1 MAPSNRG
8 SWAGWQSW
16 AYYTYS
22 DDGQYNSG
30 SNPEKGDLLSCTMN
44 RDNQHQ
50 MYSFHPG
57 GVMILF
63 CDGSVRFTAEAL
75 SPLAFG
81 QIVTID
87 DGQTIHD
94 PNVQ

>member
-1 MAPSNRG
+1 
-8 SWAGWQSW
+8 
-16 AYYTYS
+16 
-22 DDGQYNSG
+22 
-30 SNPEKGDLLSCTMN
+30 MN